1 MDRLAKVIAAGAG
14 VLFVVLGAWAL
25 VDPQSFYDQLAT
37 FSPYNVHFLHD
48 VGAFQV
54 GIGGTLLVA
63 FFVRD
68 SLLLALAGAGIGAVL
83 HAVSHVIDRDLGG
96 KTTDPWLLG
105 LLALVLV
112 AGALMRARSVGAR

>member
-1 MDRLAKVIAAGAG
+1 MDRLAKLIAVGVGLLLVI
-14 VLFVVLGAWAL
+14 LGAWAL
-25 VDPQSFYDQLAT
+25 VDPRSFYDQLAT
-37 FSPYNVHFLHD
+37 FPPYNEHFLHD

-96 KTTDPWLLG
+96 RSSDPWALG
-105 LLALVLV
+105 LLALIVV
-112 AGALMRARSVGAR
+112 AGALMRARSLGAR